1 MAYTYHG
8 RPSGIG
14 QERSFAIAA
23 DRPVVDGRTGIGNR
37 HGRENMRYD
46 LGYGLDT
53 EDSKLHPAISEVLHY
68 IWDPIGVAGV
78 PEARDEYDGYVNG
91 VLSLLRSD
99 ATESEIVDHLVD
111 IETNGMGIERPRE
124 NSAETVELL
133 LRWRVLVSR

>member
-1 MAYTYHG
+1 
-8 RPSGIG
+8 
-14 QERSFAIAA
+14 
-23 DRPVVDGRTGIGNR
+23 
-37 HGRENMRYD
+37 MRYD
-46 LGYGLDT
+46 LGYGLGS
-53 EDSKLHPAISEVLHY
+53 EDSKLHSAISEVLHY
-68 IWDPIGVAGV
+68 VWDPVGVAGV

-111 IETNGMGIERPRE
+111 IATNSMGIERSRE